1 MTSRRSRARGYTAIE
16 VLVAMTLFAVGTA
29 SVLSLQRA
37 SIVGSSDARRNDVAT
52 AVGSEWIERLRQDSL
67 AWTLPSAAD
76 PGGPS
81 NIATAT
87 KLLAPGGT
95 LAVVLGPTGT
105 SDAGAET
112 DWITAPI
119 PATVA
124 GLLDLGTPAYDLV
137 GRPLTTLDIGGAPP
151 QPPQICVQYRL
162 QWIIPDSLIRAEV
175 RVLYLAAG
183 GAIGCTPGTGNP
195 TTPPGFPNGFR
206 SVNFTTSLRQ
216 NPR

>member
-105 SDAGAET
+105 SDAGAGEQE
-112 DWITAPI
+112 DGEDDGDA
-119 PATVA
+119 AEA
-124 GLLDLGTPAYDLV
+124 GLDATAEGGSDPSRRKRRSRRRRR
-137 GRPLTTLDIGGAPP
+137 GRRPGGAESADTDGSSSPP
-151 QPPQICVQYRL
+151 AAEPP
-162 QWIIPDSLIRAEV
+162 
-175 RVLYLAAG
+175 AA
-183 GAIGCTPGTGNP
+183 
-195 TTPPGFPNGFR
+195 
-206 SVNFTTSLRQ
+206 
-216 NPR
+216 